1 MASRLSA
8 AFRRLPTAY
17 RLLPTSVMESSLHR
31 ELKQIYAGAAGRV
44 EVRYGKFRVDVV
56 IEDECGEELIEIQH
70 GPLSAIRD
78 KVRRLTRRRRLRIVK
93 PIVRRKRLV
102 KCDRKGGRVVD
113 QRFSPKQGS
122 WLDLFDELVY
132 FTRAFP
138 HRNLTIEALLVDVE
152 EWRFPGRI
160 RRGRQRWTSEDERLL
175 TIGDT
180 LRLSTP
186 DDLRQLV
193 GCPLPRPFHT
203 ADIAAG
209 LEIDRFSAQRL
220 AYVLRE
226 VGVTKTVGKQ
236 RGAWLYQWKDETELR
251 RTA

>member
-1 MASRLSA
+1 M
-8 AFRRLPTAY
+8 
-17 RLLPTSVMESSLHR
+17 
-31 ELKQIYAGAAGRV
+31 
-44 EVRYGKFRVDVV
+44 
-56 IEDECGEELIEIQH
+56 
-70 GPLSAIRD
+70 
-78 KVRRLTRRRRLRIVK
+78 K

-113 QRFSPKQGS
+113 RRFSPKQGN

-152 EWRFPGRI
+152 EWRYPGRI

-193 GCPLPRPFHT
+193 ACPLPRPFHT

-220 AYVLRE
+220 AYVLRQ
-226 VGVTKTVGKQ
+226 VGAAKTVGKR